1 MRILAWAA
9 RFLVGFLVVI
19 VLSDAASPQVGDTYR
34 GGYFCGQGYT
44 NLNIYIQSNTTAS
57 SWMVL
62 FTFSVPT
69 SPFCTGSYTASVAG
83 SGSTLT
89 MTGSSWISNPCS
101 YGFLSTITLVIQGT
115 NATPVWY
122 TASIGGSCQQL
133 LVGKSTL
140 RKPCK
145 GVKNGTTSLALLC
158 SIETDTST
166 PTNAETI
173 STSWTEA
180 QSRHSASTSFALSS
194 ASPSRSCAFCSV
206 THSSS
211 SSQSAV
217 SESSVTSMSPSNS
230 ISTTFPTH
238 SVQKSSSHSQSLA
251 SWPSSTAS
259 MSFQA
264 LRTTTKSHSRITQHS
279 PSVSLKRSDSS
290 TRSRQR
296 SHEHSLTLIPAS
308 PNSISGST
316 TVHSSTPT
324 MTTTGAEKKKRFHA
338 AEVTHHHLS
347 EHQDNSH
354 ETIEVFIPIM
364 VPPQPITSVP
374 DLQRISAV
382 TASSVLFVGSV
393 AGAGGSTAGSSRIGA
408 LSVAQCAIVDA
419 SNTADGIAGLFPFGY
434 LVPGDCLL
442 SSAHADDIT
451 AIIGNF
457 IIVVVGLV
465 FFFFV
470 CGAVALQS
478 KALSIVEATRLF
490 TFPLCVMP
498 LWYAAVPSTAAAAS
512 HLVASFDNRVEGCSK
527 TVTVVAI
534 VGILIP
540 AVTIS
545 AVVFTLFYS
554 NAHFTTSGA
563 LERLAMPFSSTDI
576 RPTYFVRRIIR
587 IVKWSLRVCVHWV
600 ENPVLLEATSIISEE
615 SAGVRVTNKG
625 KDPKFLVTRH
635 FNALLSEYSFIPY
648 ALLDL
653 TNTVIVSLLSG
664 AALAIGSTSWCIANN
679 AVAFTLLFVQL
690 VVCIAVRPYVAW
702 FFFLHSCSI
711 QCLVVASAAC
721 SL

>member
-1 MRILAWAA
+1 
-9 RFLVGFLVVI
+9 
-19 VLSDAASPQVGDTYR
+19 
-34 GGYFCGQGYT
+34 
-44 NLNIYIQSNTTAS
+44 
-57 SWMVL
+57 
-62 FTFSVPT
+62 
-69 SPFCTGSYTASVAG
+69 
-83 SGSTLT
+83 
-89 MTGSSWISNPCS
+89 
-101 YGFLSTITLVIQGT
+101 
-115 NATPVWY
+115 
-122 TASIGGSCQQL
+122 
-133 LVGKSTL
+133 
-140 RKPCK
+140 
-145 GVKNGTTSLALLC
+145 
-158 SIETDTST
+158 
-166 PTNAETI
+166 
-173 STSWTEA
+173 
-180 QSRHSASTSFALSS
+180 
-194 ASPSRSCAFCSV
+194 
-206 THSSS
+206 
-211 SSQSAV
+211 
-217 SESSVTSMSPSNS
+217 
-230 ISTTFPTH
+230 
-238 SVQKSSSHSQSLA
+238 
-251 SWPSSTAS
+251 
-259 MSFQA
+259 
-264 LRTTTKSHSRITQHS
+264 
-279 PSVSLKRSDSS
+279 
-290 TRSRQR
+290 
-296 SHEHSLTLIPAS
+296 
-308 PNSISGST
+308 
-316 TVHSSTPT
+316 
-324 MTTTGAEKKKRFHA
+324 
-338 AEVTHHHLS
+338 
-347 EHQDNSH
+347 
-354 ETIEVFIPIM
+354 M

-615 SAGVRVTNKG
+615 SAAVRVTNKG

-679 AVAFTLLFVQL
+679 AVAFTLFFVQL

-721 SL
+721 SLSVAILISNGEGDSSAAGSLNTAASVLNLLAMGLSVVRIAIDLRSLVVALLRIGRAKKTSLRNSNDGEVNQESRNALLTAQWDAPDILHCEVSSYGGDACTENSSVLKIDNNDDDEEHKRSGSCTIASPSSGGPVHVLSSGEEQILQAQFWDDLGHCRTSTEIVHDKFNNFFLERDL